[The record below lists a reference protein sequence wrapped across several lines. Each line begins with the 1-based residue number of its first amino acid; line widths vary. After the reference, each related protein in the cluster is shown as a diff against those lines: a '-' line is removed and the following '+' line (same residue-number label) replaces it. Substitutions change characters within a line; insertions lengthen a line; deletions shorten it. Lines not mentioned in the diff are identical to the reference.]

1 MAGSKTYI
9 INASSVKYGGAA
21 TILNSFMDWI
31 ALNDA
36 DNQFILLSAYRPPN
50 LPHNVQYIE
59 KYTSGL
65 GTLWFCTVGVLSYIL
80 KYRASYCISLSN
92 INVILPIVKRITYFH
107 QAKVFV
113 AKDLRFR
120 LMAMAIHLLKG
131 TTVVVQSPLI
141 KSRFM
146 DKFGTKYQFLV
157 KWPGLEFAEPELTP
171 STKEKLNLGSLK
183 TLLWPV
189 TDPYLP
195 QKNIELLLAHSAWL
209 EAQGIKVLIT
219 SDAQVDNPNFISI
232 GRLAKADLMAL
243 YGAVNG
249 VIIVSEEE
257 TVCLPIFEAAQ
268 QGNNVFVLDRP
279 YIRSLEEWR
288 GLPENVTIFNDVM
301 QIDINTARLTE
312 EKLSDASYFES
323 DWQIY

>member
-1 MAGSKTYI
+1 M
-9 INASSVKYGGAA
+9 KYGGAA

-31 ALNDA
+31 NLNDT

-50 LPHNVQYIE
+50 LPNNVRCIE

-65 GTLWFCTVGVLSYIL
+65 GTLWFCTLGVLYYIL
-80 KYRASYCISLSN
+80 KYRASHCISLSN

-113 AKDLRFR
+113 ANDLRFR

-141 KSRFM
+141 KSRFI
-146 DKFGTKYQFLV
+146 DKFGNRYQLLV
-157 KWPGLEFAEPELTP
+157 KWPGLEFAEPEM
-171 STKEKLNLGSLK
+171 SVDTKKKLSLNIGK

-195 QKNIELLLAHSAWL
+195 QKNIDLLLANSPWL
-209 EAQGIKVLIT
+209 EAQNIKVLIT
-219 SDAQVDNPNFISI
+219 SDNHVDNNNFVSI
-232 GRLAKADLMAL
+232 GRLTKADLMAL
-243 YGAVNG
+243 YSAVDG

-268 QGNNVFVLDRP
+268 QGNNVFVLNRP

-288 GLPENVTIFNDVM
+288 GLPENVTIFDTITQM
-301 QIDINTARLTE
+301 DINKPRLTAE
-312 EKLSDASYFES
+312 NLSDASYFES